1 MPEGQKLTEEQIR
14 SVMPDWIL
22 DAVDKARA
30 EPPADWAW
38 VDVTDYVGAD
48 SDTTGR
54 VEILLNN
61 TNGRFRPG
69 GAPKAAEA

>member
-14 SVMPDWIL
+14 SVMPGWVL
-22 DAVDKARA
+22 DAVDQANA
-30 EPPADWAW
+30 EPPADWVW
-38 VDVTDYVGAD
+38 VDVSDYVGAD

-61 TNGRFRPG
+61 TNARFTLG